1 MRAAGVMLGFVLS
14 ACSTSAGGP
23 EYIEFGVGA
32 LEFDGDEYPLRCT
45 PMPVMPGGHTVL
57 EVGFDGAFSARLD
70 AMRHQVDVTFSG
82 INVPEV
88 ANRSIPR
95 AAMEDGYA
103 ETDLRIETLEGRRFT
118 VLLATCGSSTT
129 TMP

>member
-1 MRAAGVMLGFVLS
+1 MKNAVLCCGLIVLG
-14 ACSTSAGGP
+14 CSTSAGGP
-23 EYIEFGVGA
+23 EYVEFGVGA
-32 LEFDGDEYPLRCT
+32 IEFGGDQYPLRCT

-57 EVGFDGAFSARLD
+57 EVSFDGAFSARLD

-88 ANRSIPR
+88 KNRSIPR

-103 ETDLRIETLEGRRFT
+103 ETDLEIETLEGRQFT
-118 VLLATCGSSTT
+118 VLLATCSSSTT
-129 TMP
+129 MP